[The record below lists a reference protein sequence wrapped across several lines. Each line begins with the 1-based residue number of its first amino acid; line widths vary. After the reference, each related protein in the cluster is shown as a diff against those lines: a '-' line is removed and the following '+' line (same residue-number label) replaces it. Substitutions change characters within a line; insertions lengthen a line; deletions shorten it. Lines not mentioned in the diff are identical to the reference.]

1 MPGGHPPLWTLGY
14 IQRPNICI
22 SVNFAHSIRLLR
34 YKDFKSLSCREVFFN
49 VDNTVS
55 LDLDTSWVSANLDVY
70 VRHTG
75 YPPTFLL
82 PRVAVKHEQYQRC
95 IFSLGRAGRKVPL
108 SLMNTKWLSCILTI
122 MSSLPLPV
130 TSLNVRVTGARSCP
144 SPTNVGP
151 MNILAFVPSPPG
163 NSMIST

>member
-34 YKDFKSLSCREVFFN
+34 YKDFKPLSCREVFFN

-55 LDLDTSWVSANLDVY
+55 LDLGTSWVSANLDVY

-75 YPPTFLL
+75 FPPTT
-82 PRVAVKHEQYQRC
+82 RKKYQT
-95 IFSLGRAGRKVPL
+95 GRSTIATYAGNLCTNHIASTRL
-108 SLMNTKWLSCILTI
+108 STPAPTAARRPATSC
-122 MSSLPLPV
+122 S
-130 TSLNVRVTGARSCP
+130 A
-144 SPTNVGP
+144 
-151 MNILAFVPSPPG
+151 SPPL
-163 NSMIST
+163 

>member
-34 YKDFKSLSCREVFFN
+34 YKDFKPLSCREVFFN

-55 LDLDTSWVSANLDVY
+55 LDLDTSWVSANLYVY

-75 YPPTFLL
+75 YPPTI
-82 PRVAVKHEQYQRC
+82 RKKYQTGRSIVAIY
-95 IFSLGRAGRKVPL
+95 AP
-108 SLMNTKWLSCILTI
+108 TILQVI
-122 MSSLPLPV
+122 ASQPLPTQV
-130 TSLNVRVTGARSCP
+130 IAGQE
-144 SPTNVGP
+144 
-151 MNILAFVPSPPG
+151 PPG
-163 NSMIST
+163 V

>member
-34 YKDFKSLSCREVFFN
+34 YKDFKPLSCREVFFN

-75 YPPTFLL
+75 YPPTI
-82 PRVAVKHEQYQRC
+82 RKKYQTGRSIVATYAGNLCTNH
-95 IFSLGRAGRKVPL
+95 IASNSLSTAAYTGDSGTGTSWSV
-108 SLMNTKWLSCILTI
+108 SH
-122 MSSLPLPV
+122 PV
-130 TSLNVRVTGARSCP
+130 FPEAAIGV
-144 SPTNVGP
+144 
-151 MNILAFVPSPPG
+151 
-163 NSMIST
+163 